1 MKNLKNLK
9 FLSAALIAS
18 SLFIGCSKDDDPQ
31 PVVEEEVITTMTIT
45 LQPEDGGTAVI
56 LETRDPDGDGPDDPV
71 IQTGN
76 LAAGVTYNG
85 SIVLLNETEDPAE
98 DITEEVEEENL
109 AHQFFFDPTDDLDIT
124 ISDLNLDDLENLLGT
139 EFTLTA
145 GAVSSGTLTI
155 TLVHEPTKPNEG
167 LESAGG
173 VTDIDAT
180 FVISIE

>member
-1 MKNLKNLK
+1 M
-9 FLSAALIAS
+9 
-18 SLFIGCSKDDDPQ
+18 
-31 PVVEEEVITTMTIT
+31 
-45 LQPEDGGTAVI
+45 
-56 LETRDPDGDGPDDPV
+56 
-71 IQTGN
+71 
-76 LAAGVTYNG
+76 
-85 SIVLLNETEDPAE
+85 
-98 DITEEVEEENL
+98 EEENL

-173 VTDIDAT
+173 ETDIDAT